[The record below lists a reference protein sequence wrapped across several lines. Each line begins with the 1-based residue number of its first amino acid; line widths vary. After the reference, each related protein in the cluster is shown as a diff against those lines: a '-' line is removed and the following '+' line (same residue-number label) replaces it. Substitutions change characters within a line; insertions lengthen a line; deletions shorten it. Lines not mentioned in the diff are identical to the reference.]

1 MKLRGFLAVA
11 LVALA
16 PACSDD
22 SAERPSGDE
31 QEVCNELVIDGPQVT
46 YEVVTGTAPTPA
58 GGTVTDG
65 TYELTALH
73 LYDWTMPTPTAV
85 LIGTIVFEGNT
96 MQQALSRDFVE
107 TRYTSTFTTS
117 GTLFTMTDTCPAA
130 AVDQANFSATA
141 NDFTFYKDDD
151 DGATSEVV
159 FSKR

>member
-1 MKLRGFLAVA
+1 MMTLRGFLAVA
-11 LVALA
+11 LVAFG

-22 SAERPSGDE
+22 SANRPNV
-31 QEVCNELVIDGPQVT
+31 VCNELVNDGPDVT
-46 YEVVTGTAPTPA
+46 YEVVTGTVPTPT

-85 LIGTIVFEGNT
+85 LSGTIVFEGNT

-107 TRYTSTFTTS
+107 TRYTSTYTIS
-117 GTLFTMTDTCPAA
+117 GTMFTMTDTCPAA
-130 AVDQANFSATA
+130 AVDQASFSATA
-141 NDFTFYKDDD
+141 NDFTFYKDN
-151 DGATSEVV
+151 DGATIEVV